1 MKRFLFNHQLC
12 LHLTL
17 RSSID
22 TYMQKSSSHFF
33 HVTIVTYACALPEPH
48 LFQGSAPFWSR
59 FVLYVI
65 ACIGTR
71 FSETLPLN
79 PTQLHRNVALAQST
93 CEFLSLRKEMLLNT
107 GCLWKLMG
115 LSISPYNYYS
125 QHIVCALCL
134 SNVVIC
140 VPHNDLKKAQQ
151 VRLCDGFLG
160 GVSLIT
166 TLRYKMTLTSS
177 RRASSYTDIDMRR
190 STRLSVRC
198 QWIYVDNKE
207 IKKVTETR

>member
-17 RSSID
+17 RSIA

-93 CEFLSLRKEMLLNT
+93 CEFLSLRKETLLNT

-134 SNVVIC
+134 RNVVIC
-140 VPHNDLKKAQQ
+140 VPHNDLKKTQL
-151 VRLCDGFLG
+151 VRLCDRFWVGQFNNNIALLEDPYLLTESIF
-160 GVSLIT
+160 VYWYRHAQERSYEREISVD
-166 TLRYKMTLTSS
+166 LR
-177 RRASSYTDIDMRR
+177 R
-190 STRLSVRC
+190 
-198 QWIYVDNKE
+198 
-207 IKKVTETR
+207 